1 MTNDP
6 RLLTVSGWVGRS
18 HADLDCWEL
27 VREAFRLRDVK
38 LHASYHEALLNGMF
52 RTVFEPEPWDL
63 VPISNHR
70 LEIVNHVALY
80 LGDGQIIHSIE
91 DAGVVLHPLTR
102 EPWFSRI
109 ARERAGDR
117 RKGFLRLRA

>member
-1 MTNDP
+1 MKNDP
-6 RLLTVSGWVGRS
+6 RLTTIAGWVGRS
-18 HADLDCWEL
+18 HAELNCWEL
-27 VREAFRLRDVK
+27 VRAAFRMRGEQLP
-38 LHASYHEALLNGMF
+38 ASYHEALLKGMF

-63 VPISNHR
+63 VPVCNHR

-80 LGDGQIIHSIE
+80 LGDGQIIHSLE
-91 DAGVVLHPLTR
+91 DVGVVAHPLVR

-109 ARERAGDR
+109 ARERDGAR